1 MSEAKRDENRI
12 ATLLGVSNADGVT
25 PLPFQ
30 IDSVTGRVLV
40 DVAVGDDAVLTSTV
54 DITSANI
61 KAMNV
66 TPVEVIAGETGKVV
80 IVDQCLF
87 SFTYDDTQ
95 YANGGAVSLVEETSG
110 TVLTDGL
117 SAGEVNGTAD
127 VLKQVSAKDCVR
139 ISDKGVFITNA
150 DAPFIT
156 GNSTIK
162 LFIRYRLITL

>member
-1 MSEAKRDENRI
+1 MVSTSI
-12 ATLLGVSNADGVT
+12 ATVNTSTLPAPRVT
-25 PLPFQ
+25 PP
-30 IDSVTGRVLV
+30 IRAVPVPVATCILV
-40 DVAVGDDAVLTSTV
+40 A
-54 DITSANI
+54 
-61 KAMNV
+61 
-66 TPVEVIAGETGKVV
+66 PVEVIAGETGKVV